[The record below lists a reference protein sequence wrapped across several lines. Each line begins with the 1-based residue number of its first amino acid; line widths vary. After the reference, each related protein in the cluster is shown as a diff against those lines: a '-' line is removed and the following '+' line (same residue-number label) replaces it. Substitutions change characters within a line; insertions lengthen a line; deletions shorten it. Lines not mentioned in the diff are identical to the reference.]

1 MCHPFFFPFSLIEK
15 GEKDYKENWESVIL
29 RIGIRFFFSFHCN
42 ILFLFGC
49 GLYITFTVF
58 TMFIIFSINIYGI
71 MDISINLDYRKYE
84 IGIMV
89 ISINL
94 DYRKY
99 GIG

>member
-1 MCHPFFFPFSLIEK
+1 MEVWWICWVELGGSKRL
-15 GEKDYKENWESVIL
+15 
-29 RIGIRFFFSFHCN
+29 CN

-49 GLYITFTVF
+49 GIYITFMVF

-71 MDISINLDYRKYE
+71 MDISINLDYRKYG